1 MRLIACL
8 LCLAAACASAP
19 PAPAPAPTGASRTT
33 WILEPN
39 EAYDALCFL
48 NLLTGDPFYVERGF
62 ADEVAP
68 WIARLA
74 PDARD
79 AIARIRTSLKAANHI
94 VPAYLALVMSSSDP
108 RTLADLRH
116 LVDDEA
122 AWQDMRRRFD
132 ATIYRDT
139 DGFAAMT
146 AVRADLA
153 VALAALDAAGFPAY
167 WRDHALPRVN
177 AAIAAQGP
185 AARRY
190 DVIAADEEILGRR
203 LGTSRLTVYVL
214 AYVRPHGIRITGWRF
229 LSDEQV
235 PLRITVK
242 TALHELLHP
251 PFARTGRD
259 SAPIDELLKRIEA
272 DPWFARLVR
281 DHDPAFGYTTAAGLL
296 EEDLITAIDVYN
308 AHRLGL
314 LDDPDAYFAK
324 HDDGLHALAFLLYQ
338 LIGREHRAGETYQD
352 FLLRLAREGKL
363 RPGAL
368 EAQFAAAP
376 GRYDID
382 VLRKA
387 ATSSR

>member
-1 MRLIACL
+1 MRLFACL
-8 LCLAAACASAP
+8 LGLLLWLAAACASAP
-19 PAPAPAPTGASRTT
+19 PSPTPPASPASRTT

-48 NLLTGDPFYVERGF
+48 NLLSGDPFYVERGY

-68 WIARLA
+68 WIAKLA
-74 PDARD
+74 PPARD
-79 AIARIRTSLKAANHI
+79 AIARLRTSLKAANQI

-108 RTLADLRH
+108 RTLADLRR
-116 LVDDEA
+116 LVDDDA
-122 AWQDMRRRFD
+122 AWRDMRRRFD
-132 ATIYRDT
+132 ATVYRDT

-153 VALAALDAAGFPAY
+153 IALAALDAAGFPAY
-167 WRDHALPRVN
+167 WRDHALPKVN

-190 DVIAADEEILGRR
+190 DVIAADEELLGRR
-203 LGTSRLTVYVL
+203 LDTDRLTVYVL

-229 LSDEQV
+229 LSDSQV

-251 PFARTGRD
+251 PFARTG
-259 SAPIDELLKRIEA
+259 AIDELLKRIEA

-314 LDDPDAYFAK
+314 LDDPHAYFAD
-324 HDDGLHALAFLLYQ
+324 HDDGLHALAYLLFQ

-352 FLLRLAREGKL
+352 FLLRLDREGKL

-376 GRYDID
+376 RSYDIA
-382 VLRKA
+382 VFRKTA
-387 ATSSR
+387 RAP